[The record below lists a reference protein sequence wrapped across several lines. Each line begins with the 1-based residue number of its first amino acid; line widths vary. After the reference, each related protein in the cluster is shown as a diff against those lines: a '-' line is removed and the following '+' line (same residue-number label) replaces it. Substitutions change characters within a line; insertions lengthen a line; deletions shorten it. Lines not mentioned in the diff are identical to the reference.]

1 MVVLTGSV
9 VAVIASRVL
18 NPSVMIEPRDFIRA
32 QVVEDLSSGK
42 HQKIITRF
50 PPEPNGYLHIGHAKS
65 ICLNFGIGVEA
76 EGECNLR
83 FDDTNPEKESQEY
96 IDAIKRDV
104 EWLGFHWAGAVRY
117 ASDYFDVLHD
127 YAVEL
132 IKRGKAYVDSQS
144 ADEMR
149 ANRGSL
155 SEPGKNSP
163 YRERSVEE
171 NLDLF
176 ARMRAGEFDEGSCIL
191 RAKIDMSSGNINL
204 RDPAIYRIRKITHHQ
219 TGDKWCIYPMYDY
232 THPISDALEFITH
245 SLCTLE
251 FEDHRPFYDWLLD
264 QLADVLP
271 QPGSVVDVWKKA
283 GAAAGAE
290 RALPHPQQIEFSR
303 LNVNYTVT
311 SKRKLKQLVDEKLVH
326 GWDDPRMPTISGMRR
341 RGYTPEALRDF
352 CNRVGIT
359 KSDGVVDV
367 GMLEFCVREHL
378 ENTAPRAMAVLR
390 PLKVVLT
397 NYPASTSE
405 SQGEEIRAA
414 RHPNLPEM
422 GDRVIPF
429 TREFFIDRA
438 DFEEVPPKGYKRLIP
453 GGEVRLRNAYIIKCD
468 EVIKNAAGEITEL
481 RCSCDLATLGKN
493 PEDRKVKGVVHWVSA
508 DKGIPAEVR
517 IYERLFTDAAPDR
530 GDVDFKTFI
539 NPQALE
545 VVQAVIEPSLMSAQA
560 GDRFQFERE
569 GYFCVDTDSQAG
581 KPVFNR
587 TVGLRDSWK
596 PGA

>member
-1 MVVLTGSV
+1 
-9 VAVIASRVL
+9 
-18 NPSVMIEPRDFIRA
+18 MIEPRDFIRN
-32 QVVEDLSSGK
+32 QVIDDLATGK
-42 HQKIITRF
+42 HEKVITRF

-65 ICLNFGIGVEA
+65 ICLNFGVADEA
-76 EGECNLR
+76 GGDCNLR

-104 EWLGFHWAGAVRY
+104 EWLGFKWTGDVRY
-117 ASDYFDVLHD
+117 ASNYFDVLHD

-163 YRERSVEE
+163 FRDRSVEE

-176 ARMRAGEFDEGSCIL
+176 AKMRAGEFDEGSCIL
-191 RAKIDMSSGNINL
+191 RAKIDMASGNINL

-264 QLADVLP
+264 ELADVLP

-283 GAAAGAE
+283 GADAAAGH
-290 RALPHPQQIEFSR
+290 RLPHPQQIEFAR
-303 LNVNYTVT
+303 LNINYTVT
-311 SKRKLKQLVDEKLVH
+311 SKRKLKQLVDEQLVH
-326 GWDDPRMPTISGMRR
+326 GWDDPRMPTIAGMRR
-341 RGYTPEALRDF
+341 RGYASESLREF
-352 CNRVGIT
+352 CKRIGVT

-397 NYPASTSE
+397 NYPE
-405 SQGEEIRAA
+405 GQVEEIRAA

-422 GDRVIPF
+422 GERVIPF

-438 DFEEVPPKGYKRLIP
+438 DFEEVPPKGFKRLIP
-453 GGEVRLRNAYIIKCD
+453 GGEVRLRNAYIVKCD
-468 EVIKNAAGEITEL
+468 EVVKNDAGEVVEL
-481 RCSCDLATLGKN
+481 RCSCDMNTLGKN
-493 PEDRKVKGVVHWVSA
+493 PEDRKVKGVIHWVSA

-517 IYERLFTDAAPDR
+517 LYERLFTDAAPDR
-530 GDVDFKTFI
+530 GDVDFKTLI

-545 VVQAVIEPSLMSAQA
+545 VVQAIIEPSLANVQPEE
-560 GDRFQFERE
+560 RFQFERE
-569 GYFCVDTDSQAG
+569 GYFCADLRDSQPG

>member
-1 MVVLTGSV
+1 
-9 VAVIASRVL
+9 
-18 NPSVMIEPRDFIRA
+18 MIEPKDFIRA
-32 QVVEDLSSGK
+32 QVVADLDSGK
-42 HQKIITRF
+42 HARSVTRF

-65 ICLNFGIGVEA
+65 ICLNFGIAVES
-76 EGECNLR
+76 GGNCHLR

-96 IDAIKRDV
+96 IDAIRRDV
-104 EWLGFHWAGAVRY
+104 QWLGFDWAGPVRY

-132 IKRGKAYVDSQS
+132 IKLGKAYVDSQS

-155 SEPGKNSP
+155 SEPGRNSP
-163 YRERSVEE
+163 FRERSVEE
-171 NLDLF
+171 NLELF
-176 ARMRAGEFDEGSCIL
+176 AKMRRGEFPDGACAL
-191 RAKIDMSSGNINL
+191 RAKIDMASGNINL
-204 RDPAIYRIRKITHHQ
+204 RDPVLYRIRKLHHHQ

-264 QLADVLP
+264 TLAKVLP
-271 QPGSVVDVWKKA
+271 QPKSVVDIWSKV
-283 GAAAGAE
+283 GAPADANTV
-290 RALPHPQQIEFSR
+290 LPHPQQIEFSR

-311 SKRKLKQLVDEKLVH
+311 SKRKLKQLVDEDLVS

-341 RGYTPEALRDF
+341 RGYTAAALRDF
-352 CNRVGIT
+352 CSRVGVT

-378 ENTAPRAMAVLR
+378 ENSAPRAMAVLR
-390 PLKVVLT
+390 PLRVVLT
-397 NYPASTSE
+397 NFPE
-405 SQGEEIRAA
+405 GEVKAIRAA
-414 RHPNLPEM
+414 RHPNQPEM
-422 GDRVIPF
+422 GEREIPF
-429 TREFFIDRA
+429 TRELYIDRA

-468 EVIKNAAGEITEL
+468 EIIKDADGIVTEL
-481 RCSCDLATLGKN
+481 RCSCDLDTFGKN

-508 DKGIPAEVR
+508 SHGVPAEVR
-517 IYERLFTDAAPDR
+517 LYDRLFTDAAPDR

-539 NPQALE
+539 NPQALQ
-545 VVQAVIEPSLMSAQA
+545 VVQAVIEPSLAA
-560 GDRFQFERE
+560 ARPEERFQFERE
-569 GYFCVDTDSQAG
+569 GYFCADLADSQPG
-581 KPVFNR
+581 RPVFNL

>member
-1 MVVLTGSV
+1 
-9 VAVIASRVL
+9 
-18 NPSVMIEPRDFIRA
+18 MIEPRDFIRN
-32 QVVEDLSSGK
+32 QVIDDLATSK
-42 HQKIITRF
+42 HEKVITRF

-65 ICLNFGIGVEA
+65 ICLNFGVADEA
-76 EGECNLR
+76 GGDCNLR

-104 EWLGFHWAGAVRY
+104 EWLGFKWTGDVRY
-117 ASDYFDVLHD
+117 ASNYFDVLHD

-163 YRERSVEE
+163 FRDRSVEE

-176 ARMRAGEFDEGSCIL
+176 AKMRAGEFDEGSCIL
-191 RAKIDMSSGNINL
+191 RAKIDMASGNINL

-264 QLADVLP
+264 ELADVLP

-283 GAAAGAE
+283 GADAAAGH
-290 RALPHPQQIEFSR
+290 RLPHPQQIEFAR
-303 LNVNYTVT
+303 LNINYTVT
-311 SKRKLKQLVDEKLVH
+311 SKRKLKQLVDEQLVH
-326 GWDDPRMPTISGMRR
+326 GWDDPRMPTIAGMRR
-341 RGYTPEALRDF
+341 RGYASESLREF
-352 CNRVGIT
+352 CKRIGVT

-397 NYPASTSE
+397 NYPE
-405 SQGEEIRAA
+405 GQVEEIRAA

-422 GDRVIPF
+422 GERVIPF

-438 DFEEVPPKGYKRLIP
+438 DFEEVPPKGFKRLIP
-453 GGEVRLRNAYIIKCD
+453 GGEVRLRNAYIVKCD
-468 EVIKNAAGEITEL
+468 EVVKNDAGEVVEL
-481 RCSCDLATLGKN
+481 RCSCDMNTLGKN
-493 PEDRKVKGVVHWVSA
+493 PEDRKVKGVIHWVSA

-517 IYERLFTDAAPDR
+517 LYERLFTDAAPDR
-530 GDVDFKTFI
+530 GDVDFKTLI

-545 VVQAVIEPSLMSAQA
+545 VVQAIIEPSLANVQPEE
-560 GDRFQFERE
+560 RFQFERE
-569 GYFCVDTDSQAG
+569 GYFCADLRDSQPG

>member
-1 MVVLTGSV
+1 
-9 VAVIASRVL
+9 
-18 NPSVMIEPRDFIRA
+18 MIEPRDFIRA
-32 QVVEDLSSGK
+32 QVAADLNTGK
-42 HQKIITRF
+42 HARIITRF

-65 ICLNFGIGVEA
+65 ICLNFGVAEEA
-76 EGECNLR
+76 QGECNLR

-96 IDAIKRDV
+96 IDAIKADV
-104 EWLGFHWAGAVRY
+104 QWLGFRWAGAVRY

-132 IKRGKAYVDSQS
+132 IKRGLAYVDSQT
-144 ADEMR
+144 AEEMR
-149 ANRGSL
+149 ANRGTL

-163 YRERSVEE
+163 YRERSIAE

-176 ARMRAGEFDEGSCIL
+176 ARMRAGEFDEGACVL
-191 RAKIDMSSGNINL
+191 RAKIDMASGNINL
-204 RDPAIYRIRKITHHQ
+204 RDPALYRIKKAHHHQ
-219 TGDKWCIYPMYDY
+219 SGDKWCIYPMYDY

-251 FEDHRPFYDWLLD
+251 FEAHRPFYDWLLD
-264 QLADVLP
+264 KLADVLP
-271 QPGSVVDVWKKA
+271 QPASVTDVWSKA
-283 GAAAGAE
+283 GAVATAQTV
-290 RALPHPQQIEFSR
+290 LPHPQQIEFSR

-311 SKRKLKQLVDEKLVH
+311 SKRKLKQLVDEGLVS

-352 CNRVGIT
+352 CSRVGIS

-397 NYPASTSE
+397 NYPAA
-405 SQGEEIRAA
+405 QREEIKAA

-422 GDRVIPF
+422 GERTLPF
-429 TREFFIDRA
+429 ARELYIDRA

-468 EVIKNAAGEITEL
+468 EVIKDATGAVVEL
-481 RCSCDLATLGKN
+481 RCSCDMATLGKN
-493 PEDRKVKGVVHWVSA
+493 PEDRKVKGVIHWVSA
-508 DKGIPAEVR
+508 ADGVAAEVR
-517 IYERLFTDAAPDR
+517 LYDRLFTDAAPDR
-530 GDVDFKTFI
+530 GDADFKSFI
-539 NPQALE
+539 NPQALD
-545 VVQAVIEPSLMSAQA
+545 VVQAVLEPSLASAEA
-560 GDRFQFERE
+560 GARFQFERE
-569 GYFCVDTDSQAG
+569 GYFCVDVDSRPG
-581 KPVFNR
+581 KLVFNR

-596 PGA
+596 PA

>member
-1 MVVLTGSV
+1 MPLATYQT
-9 VAVIASRVL
+9 
-18 NPSVMIEPRDFIRA
+18 MIESRDFIRS
-32 QVVEDLSSGK
+32 QVNDDLASGK
-42 HQKIITRF
+42 HQKVITRF

-65 ICLNFGIGVEA
+65 ICLNFGVAEEA
-76 EGECNLR
+76 GGECNLR

-104 EWLGFHWAGAVRY
+104 EWLGFTWTGDVRY
-117 ASDYFDVLHD
+117 ASAYFDVLHD

-132 IKRGKAYVDSQS
+132 IKRGKAYVDSQN
-144 ADEMR
+144 AEAMR
-149 ANRGSL
+149 TNRGTL

-163 YRERSVEE
+163 YRDRSVEE
-171 NLDLF
+171 NLALF
-176 ARMRAGEFDEGSCIL
+176 AKMRAGEFDEGSCIL
-191 RAKIDMSSGNINL
+191 RAKIDMASGNINL
-204 RDPAIYRIRKITHHQ
+204 RDPAIYRIRKIAHHQ

-264 QLADVLP
+264 ELADVLP
-271 QPGSVVDVWKKA
+271 QPGSVVDVWNKA
-283 GAAAGAE
+283 GATAGAE
-290 RALPHPQQIEFSR
+290 KQLPHPQQIEFAR
-303 LNVNYTVT
+303 LNINYTVT
-311 SKRKLKQLVDEKLVH
+311 SKRKLKQLVDEQLVH

-341 RGYTPEALRDF
+341 RGYAPESLREF
-352 CNRVGIT
+352 CKRIGVT

-397 NYPASTSE
+397 NYPE
-405 SQGEEIRAA
+405 GQVEEIRAA

-429 TREFFIDRA
+429 TRELFIDRA
-438 DFEEVPPKGYKRLIP
+438 DFEEVPPKGFKRLIP
-453 GGEVRLRNAYIIKCD
+453 GGEVRLRNGYIIKCD
-468 EVIKNAAGEITEL
+468 EVVKNDVGDVIEL
-481 RCSCDLATLGKN
+481 RCSCDMDTLGKN
-493 PEDRKVKGVVHWVSA
+493 PEDRKVKGVIHWVSA
-508 DKGIPAEVR
+508 DKGMSAEVR
-517 IYERLFTDAAPDR
+517 LYERLFTDAAPDR
-530 GDVDFKTFI
+530 GDVDFKTLI
-539 NPQALE
+539 NPQALD
-545 VVQAVIEPSLMSAQA
+545 VVQAIIEPSLVGALA
-560 GDRFQFERE
+560 EERFQFERE
-569 GYFCVDTDSQAG
+569 GYFCVDLRDSQPG

>member
-1 MVVLTGSV
+1 
-9 VAVIASRVL
+9 
-18 NPSVMIEPRDFIRA
+18 MIEPRDFIRS
-32 QVVEDLSSGK
+32 QVADDLASGK
-42 HQKIITRF
+42 HAKAVTRF

-65 ICLNFGIGVEA
+65 ICLNFGVAEEA
-76 EGECNLR
+76 GGECNLR

-96 IDAIKRDV
+96 IDAIQQDV
-104 EWLGFHWAGAVRY
+104 AWLGFRWTGAVRY

-132 IKRGKAYVDSQS
+132 IKRGLAYVDSQS
-144 ADEMR
+144 AEEMR

-163 YRERSVEE
+163 YRERSVAE

-176 ARMRAGEFDEGSCIL
+176 ARMRAGEFDEGSCVL
-191 RAKIDMSSGNINL
+191 RAKIDMASGNINL
-204 RDPAIYRIRKITHHQ
+204 RDPAIYRIRKVAHHQ

-264 QLADVLP
+264 ALADVLP
-271 QPGSVVDVWKKA
+271 QPASVQAVWQQA
-283 GAAAGAE
+283 GAAAGADTV
-290 RALPHPQQIEFSR
+290 LPHPQQIEFAR
-303 LNVNYTVT
+303 LNLNYTVT
-311 SKRKLKQLVDEKLVH
+311 SKRKLKQLVDEKLVQ
-326 GWDDPRMPTISGMRR
+326 GWDDPRLPTISGMRR
-341 RGYTPEALRDF
+341 RGYPPEALREF
-352 CNRVGIT
+352 CKRIGVT

-378 ENTAPRAMAVLR
+378 ENSAPRAMAVLR
-390 PLKVVLT
+390 PLRVVLT
-397 NYPASTSE
+397 NYPEGQVET
-405 SQGEEIRAA
+405 IRSA

-422 GDRVIPF
+422 GEREIPF
-429 TREFFIDRA
+429 TRELFIDRA
-438 DFEEVPPKGYKRLIP
+438 DFEEVPPKGYKRLVP

-468 EVIKNAAGEITEL
+468 EVVKNAAGEITEL
-481 RCSCDLATLGKN
+481 RCSCDMATLGKN
-493 PEDRKVKGVVHWVSA
+493 PEDRKVKGVIHWVSA
-508 DKGIPAEVR
+508 ARGVPAEVR
-517 IYERLFTDAAPDR
+517 LYDRLFTDAAPDR
-530 GDVDFKTFI
+530 GDVDFKTLI

-545 VVQAVIEPSLMSAQA
+545 VVQAVIEPSLAEAAPEQ
-560 GDRFQFERE
+560 RFQFERE
-569 GYFCVDTDSQAG
+569 GYFCVDRVDSVPG

-596 PGA
+596 PA

>member
-1 MVVLTGSV
+1 
-9 VAVIASRVL
+9 
-18 NPSVMIEPRDFIRA
+18 MIEPNDFIRA
-32 QVVEDLSSGK
+32 QIVSDLASGK
-42 HQKIITRF
+42 HKKVITRF

-65 ICLNFGIGVEA
+65 ICLNFGVAAES
-76 EGECNLR
+76 EGECHLR

-96 IDAIKRDV
+96 IDAIKSDV
-104 EWLGFHWAGAVRY
+104 EWLGFHWTGDVRY
-117 ASDYFDVLHD
+117 ASDYFDALHD
-127 YAVEL
+127 YALQL
-132 IKRGKAYVDSQS
+132 IRMGKAYVDSQS

-149 ANRGSL
+149 SSRGTL
-155 SEPGKNSP
+155 SEPGRNSP

-171 NLDLF
+171 NLALF
-176 ARMRAGEFDEGSCIL
+176 EQMRSGALEEGSCIL
-191 RAKIDMSSGNINL
+191 RAKIDMASGNINL
-204 RDPAIYRIRKITHHQ
+204 RDPAIYRIRKIAHHQ
-219 TGDKWCIYPMYDY
+219 TGEKWCIYPMYDF
-232 THPISDALEFITH
+232 THPLSDAIEHITH

-264 QLADVLP
+264 TLGTP
-271 QPGSVVDVWKKA
+271 S
-283 GAAAGAE
+283 
-290 RALPHPQQIEFSR
+290 HPQQIEFSR

-352 CNRVGIT
+352 CNRIGIT
-359 KSDGVVDV
+359 KSEGVVDV

-397 NYPASTSE
+397 NYPE
-405 SQGEEIRAA
+405 GKMEEIRAA
-414 RHPNLPEM
+414 RHPNMPEM
-422 GDRVIPF
+422 GERVIPF
-429 TREFFIDRA
+429 ARELYIDRA

-468 EVIKNAAGEITEL
+468 DVVKNAAGEITEL
-481 RCSCDLATLGKN
+481 HCSCDLATLGKS

-508 DKGIPAEVR
+508 TKGITAEVR
-517 IYERLFTDAAPDR
+517 LYERLFTDAAPDR

-539 NPQALE
+539 NPCALE
-545 VVQAVIEPSLMSAQA
+545 VVQAVIEPSLAEA
-560 GDRFQFERE
+560 VAEERFQFERE
-569 GYFCVDTDSQAG
+569 GYFCADLRDSMPG

>member
-1 MVVLTGSV
+1 
-9 VAVIASRVL
+9 
-18 NPSVMIEPRDFIRA
+18 MIEPRDFIRN
-32 QVVEDLSSGK
+32 QVIDDLATSK
-42 HQKIITRF
+42 HEKVITRF

-65 ICLNFGIGVEA
+65 ICLNFGVADEA
-76 EGECNLR
+76 GGDCNLR

-104 EWLGFHWAGAVRY
+104 EWLGFKWTGDVRY

-163 YRERSVEE
+163 FRDRSVEE
-171 NLDLF
+171 NLSLF
-176 ARMRAGEFDEGSCIL
+176 AKMRAGEFDEGSCIL
-191 RAKIDMSSGNINL
+191 RAKIDMASGNINL

-264 QLADVLP
+264 ELADVLP

-283 GAAAGAE
+283 GADAGAGH
-290 RALPHPQQIEFSR
+290 RLPHPQQIEFAR
-303 LNVNYTVT
+303 LNINYTVT
-311 SKRKLKQLVDEKLVH
+311 SKRKLKQLVDEQLVH
-326 GWDDPRMPTISGMRR
+326 GWDDPRMPTIAGMRR
-341 RGYTPEALRDF
+341 RGYASESLREF
-352 CNRVGIT
+352 CKRIGVT

-397 NYPASTSE
+397 NYPE
-405 SQGEEIRAA
+405 GQVEEIRAA

-422 GDRVIPF
+422 GERVIPF

-438 DFEEVPPKGYKRLIP
+438 DFEEVPPKGFKRLIP
-453 GGEVRLRNAYIIKCD
+453 GGEVRLRNAYIVKCD
-468 EVIKNAAGEITEL
+468 DVVKNDAGEVIEL
-481 RCSCDLATLGKN
+481 RCSCDMNTLGKN
-493 PEDRKVKGVVHWVSA
+493 PEDRKVKGVIHWVSA

-517 IYERLFTDAAPDR
+517 LYERLFTDAAPDR
-530 GDVDFKTFI
+530 GDVDFKTLI

-545 VVQAVIEPSLMSAQA
+545 VVQAIIEPSLANAQPEE
-560 GDRFQFERE
+560 RFQFERE
-569 GYFCVDTDSQAG
+569 GYFCADLRDSQPG

>member
-1 MVVLTGSV
+1 M
-9 VAVIASRVL
+9 
-18 NPSVMIEPRDFIRA
+18 
-32 QVVEDLSSGK
+32 
-42 HQKIITRF
+42 
-50 PPEPNGYLHIGHAKS
+50 
-65 ICLNFGIGVEA
+65 
-76 EGECNLR
+76 
-83 FDDTNPEKESQEY
+83 
-96 IDAIKRDV
+96 
-104 EWLGFHWAGAVRY
+104 
-117 ASDYFDVLHD
+117 
-127 YAVEL
+127 
-132 IKRGKAYVDSQS
+132 GKAYVDSQS
-144 ADEMR
+144 AEEMR
-149 ANRGSL
+149 ANRGTL
-155 SEPGKNSP
+155 SEPGRNSP
-163 YRERSVEE
+163 YRDRSVEE
-171 NLDLF
+171 NLALF
-176 ARMRAGEFDEGSCIL
+176 EQMRSGALEEGSCIL
-191 RAKIDMSSGNINL
+191 RAKIDMASGNINL
-204 RDPAIYRIRKITHHQ
+204 RDPAIYRIRKIAHHQ

-232 THPISDALEFITH
+232 THPISDAIENITH

-251 FEDHRPFYDWLLD
+251 FEDHRPFYDWLLET
-264 QLADVLP
+264 LGTPA
-271 QPGSVVDVWKKA
+271 
-283 GAAAGAE
+283 
-290 RALPHPQQIEFSR
+290 HPQQIEFSR

-311 SKRKLKQLVDEKLVH
+311 SKRKLKQLVDEKLVT
-326 GWDDPRMPTISGMRR
+326 GWNDPRMPTISGMRR

-359 KSDGVVDV
+359 KSEGVVDV

-397 NYPASTSE
+397 NYPE
-405 SQGEEIRAA
+405 GQIEEISAA

-422 GDRVIPF
+422 GDRTIPF
-429 TREFFIDRA
+429 SRELFIDRA

-508 DKGIPAEVR
+508 EKGIPAEVR
-517 IYERLFTDAAPDR
+517 LYDRLFTDAAPDR

-545 VVQAVIEPSLMSAQA
+545 IVQAVIEPSLASAKA
-560 GDRFQFERE
+560 EERFQFERE
-569 GYFCVDTDSQAG
+569 GYFCVDPDSQPG

>member
-1 MVVLTGSV
+1 MIGGAFRPVSPYRHAAPLPTSQ
-9 VAVIASRVL
+9 I
-18 NPSVMIEPRDFIRA
+18 MIEPRDFIRT
-32 QVVEDLSSGK
+32 QVIDDLASGK
-42 HQKIITRF
+42 HHKVITRF

-65 ICLNFGIGVEA
+65 ICLNFGVA
-76 EGECNLR
+76 EESDGECNLR

-96 IDAIKRDV
+96 IDAIQRDV
-104 EWLGFHWAGAVRY
+104 EWLGFKWAGPVRY
-117 ASDYFDVLHD
+117 ASDYFDALYE
-127 YAVEL
+127 YAVQL
-132 IKRGKAYVDSQS
+132 IRMGKAYVDSQS
-144 ADEMR
+144 AEEMR

-163 YRERSVEE
+163 FRDRSVEE
-171 NLDLF
+171 NLALF
-176 ARMRAGEFDEGSCIL
+176 EKMRAGEMDEGSCIL
-191 RAKIDMSSGNINL
+191 RAKIDMASGNINL
-204 RDPAIYRIRKITHHQ
+204 RDPAIYRIRKVTHHQ

-232 THPISDALEFITH
+232 THPISDAIENITH

-264 QLADVLP
+264 TLGTP
-271 QPGSVVDVWKKA
+271 S
-283 GAAAGAE
+283 
-290 RALPHPQQIEFSR
+290 HPQQIEFAR

-311 SKRKLKQLVDEKLVH
+311 SKRKLKQLVDEQLVH

-341 RGYTPEALRDF
+341 RGYPAEALREF
-352 CNRVGIT
+352 CKRIGVT

-397 NYPASTSE
+397 NYPAGQTE
-405 SQGEEIRAA
+405 VIRAA
-414 RHPNLPEM
+414 RHPNLPDM
-422 GDRVIPF
+422 GEREIPF
-429 TREFFIDRA
+429 TRELWIDRA

-468 EVIKNAAGEITEL
+468 EVVKNEAGEVTEL
-481 RCSCDLATLGKN
+481 RCSCDMVTLGKN
-493 PEDRKVKGVVHWVSA
+493 PEDRKVKGVIHWVSA
-508 DKGIPAEVR
+508 EKGIPAEVR
-517 IYERLFTDAAPDR
+517 LYDRLFTDAAPDR

-539 NPQALE
+539 NPHALE
-545 VVQAVIEPSLMSAQA
+545 VVQAVIEPSLATA
-560 GDRFQFERE
+560 VAEDRFQFERE
-569 GYFCVDTDSQAG
+569 GYFCADLRDSQPG